1 MKPKPTGSSQPN
13 FRTGPIR
20 KKPLLI
26 AGTVVVFILYS
37 GWWVLTA
44 RTITSSANSWITT
57 EQAKGAKLAPDAVSV
72 GGYPFT
78 FTIKLQ
84 NVGLSWPSGLG
95 FTAQNLKVNARP
107 WAIRTFHINATG
119 GVTVSLPSGDVRP
132 ALTFA
137 SQTLRG
143 TAGFQ
148 DNAVPTA
155 LNLAADTVSA
165 SLTGVEGDAGRE
177 LTIATLKLQ
186 EIRPATPPK
195 ADTDTAMDLSLE
207 GLDLS
212 APVIE
217 GNPLGSTIKKI
228 GLHVQLMGVP
238 PATYDGVGLKAWRD
252 AGGTIN
258 TPDLSIEW
266 GALSFGGNGTLAL
279 DTNMQPEGAFS
290 VHIAGYEQALDS
302 LAAAGWIKMSGASL
316 AKLAMGIAAQ
326 TGPDGRPTVKT
337 PLTIQDRHI
346 SLGPAK
352 LGQIPEIKLD

>member
-1 MKPKPTGSSQPN
+1 M
-13 FRTGPIR
+13 
-20 KKPLLI
+20 
-26 AGTVVVFILYS
+26 
-37 GWWVLTA
+37 LTA
-44 RTITSSANSWITT
+44 RTITDAANGWIAA
-57 EQAKGAKLAPDAVSV
+57 EQAKGAKIAPEAISV
-72 GGYPFT
+72 GGYPFA
-78 FTIKLQ
+78 FAIKQQ
-84 NVGLSWPSGLG
+84 NVALSWPSGLG
-95 FTAQNLKVNARP
+95 FTAQNLKVSARP
-107 WAIRTFHINATG
+107 WAIRTFHVNATG
-119 GVTVSLPSGDVRP
+119 GVAVNLPPGDVRP

-137 SQTLRG
+137 GQTLKG

-155 LNLAADTVSA
+155 LDLAADTVSA

-177 LTIATLKLQ
+177 LTIATLKLV
-186 EIRPATPPK
+186 ETRPAMPPK
-195 ADTDTAMDLSLE
+195 ADTDTAMDIALE

-212 APVIE
+212 APVLE

-238 PATYDGVGLKAWRD
+238 PVTYDGAGLKAWRD

-266 GALSFGGNGTLAL
+266 GDLSFGGNGTLAL
-279 DTNMQPEGAFS
+279 DANMQPEGAFS
-290 VHIAGYEQALDS
+290 VHLAGYEQALDA

-326 TGPDGRPTVKT
+326 KGPDGRPTVKT